1 MEESAYSGPSVLVG
15 RNATVRPG
23 GLNPPHFTDAHRR
36 WIGHTGRIHAI
47 VAGDVRGNP
56 LVKLGFGEPP
66 QIVFFR
72 LSDLDVDRSGQLENP
87 PKHGERGSHLP

>member
-1 MEESAYSGPSVLVG
+1 MLAVSFASDPKVQ
-15 RNATVRPG
+15 G
-23 GLNPPHFTDAHRR
+23 GAMGTA
-36 WIGHTGRIHAI
+36 GCQAI